1 MKTKANKQSQINRRE
16 KRKMNRENKPK
27 RIVIIEEKP
36 KVDITELRPKP
47 KVEMRDASTQ
57 VTGQLECTRCR
68 KWVRHL
74 VACHECLYPPQPPPT
89 VPVTFSKTGR
99 GEWSPRKRHYST
111 VRKTGRD
118 QWSPQKRRYPTPR
131 IESRKMEARAKRQ
144 FEVETRRSETSIL
157 HNRDIPFT
165 TKHTFHNNRN
175 TPPETRTQ
183 PENNDD
189 FDSSRQEDLLPTI
202 E

>member
-89 VPVTFSKTGR
+89 VPATFSKTGR
-99 GEWSPRKRHYST
+99 GEWSPR
-111 VRKTGRD
+111 
-118 QWSPQKRRYPTPR
+118 KRRYPTPR

-144 FEVETRRSETSIL
+144 FEVETRRSETLL
-157 HNRDIPFT
+157 HDRDMPFT
-165 TKHTFHNNRN
+165 TKHTFYNNRN